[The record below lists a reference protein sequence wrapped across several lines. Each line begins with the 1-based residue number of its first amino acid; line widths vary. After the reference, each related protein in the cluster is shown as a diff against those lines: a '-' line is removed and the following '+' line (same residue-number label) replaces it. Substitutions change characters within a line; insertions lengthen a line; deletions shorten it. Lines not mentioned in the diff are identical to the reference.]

1 MALKPLT
8 RVPYTSHLVST
19 VTQHS
24 SQLTAHSSHPA
35 SFNARSQ
42 VRPNNYGSF
51 GVDGSDETYSLIL
64 DPHNEAQLG
73 HALSFNGG
81 NVTVLGGENVG
92 AGPID
97 FSGMTRAEVWGL
109 YNTGEVKFTN
119 IDDVIVTDTNNT
131 GHINF
136 TNVHASI
143 FNTTNYGKVRMDGGS
158 YLFMAVGGEQ
168 FGHVVIEDDSADLEG
183 TFILDK
189 NYGTIEVRLAAA
201 IHDPIPSPSPNIY
214 TPHAACL
221 TPHPAPHAP
230 HHNKTRSGARRRHHC
245 DAEE

>member
-8 RVPYTSHLVST
+8 RVPYTSHLLSHST
-19 VTQHS
+19 I
-24 SQLTAHSSHPA
+24 HSSHPT
-35 SFNARSQ
+35 SFNVRFQAR
-42 VRPNNYGSF
+42 PYNYGSF
-51 GVDGSDETYSLIL
+51 SVDGTDETYALIL

-73 HALSFNGG
+73 NALSFNGG
-81 NVTVLGGENVG
+81 NVTILGGENVG

-97 FSGMTRAEVWGL
+97 FRGMTRVEVWGL

-143 FNTTNYGKVRMDGGS
+143 FNTTNHGKVRMDGGS
-158 YLFMAVGGEQ
+158 YLFVAVGGEQ

-201 IHDPIPSPSPNIY
+201 MHDPIPSPSPNI
-214 TPHAACL
+214 HAPRLAR
-221 TPHPAPHAP
+221 PHAP
-230 HHNKTRSGARRRHHC
+230 RHMPHATPRPARP
-245 DAEE
+245 APQ